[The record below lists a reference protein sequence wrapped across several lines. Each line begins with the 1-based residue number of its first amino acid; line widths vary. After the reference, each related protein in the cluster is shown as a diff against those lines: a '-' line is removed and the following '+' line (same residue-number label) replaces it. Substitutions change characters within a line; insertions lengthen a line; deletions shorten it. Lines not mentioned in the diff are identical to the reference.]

1 MSSIISAL
9 DRTSSKSTPDIYLQR
24 KLYGENGT
32 PQHGWGVEATKWT
45 SKTEAESLITQLYF
59 QLVRTKDHSDLEEKM
74 FYLLKNLNWNEHRE
88 ELTQLFR
95 LTMHV
100 RDIEAGKGEYSLAY
114 MMVWIWSKTQDQEF
128 AKLLVRSFI
137 VNDNNEHPMGS
148 WKDIKYMCKYIAQKE
163 NKNYWLI
170 HYMCRRSVL
179 VIKGEYEMLQKD
191 TNFKP
196 SLAGRWMPR
205 EKQKQYKWIHKI
217 MAEYAFPEFVVE
229 PTSGWRD
236 GNQYKTAILKQKI
249 RWTKMIVALSKASD
263 TPQIKMASK
272 QWSNLE
278 FNNIPSICLK
288 KNSNAIRNKDKKGQQ
303 RSSDDDRIACANN
316 FSLHLSKAASGDATA
331 KVHGKRLT
339 VGELV
344 KEAFLADGEKKTQI
358 NLQWLS
364 NKENNSELENACI
377 IPCCDTSGSME
388 CDDYLPITNAIGL
401 SIRTSEICHPAFR
414 NRILT
419 FNAKP
424 SWMDVSEF
432 GDDFVGKVKKIRQDP
447 NWSMNT
453 NFEALCDKILDGLV
467 SAEVNPND
475 TKNIILAVYSD
486 MQIDASIGWGDGD
499 QSTMLELIKRKFAE
513 AGLRSKFRTPYVQP
527 HILFW
532 NLRKTS
538 GFPAT
543 AFDENVSFLSGYSST
558 LLNVFETKGIDELRK
573 MTPYK
578 LISDIL
584 GNNRYDIGS
593 DFIKAHQID

>member
-1 MSSIISAL
+1 MSSIIAAL
-9 DRTSSKSTPDIYLQR
+9 DRTSSKSTPDIYLES
-24 KLYGENGT
+24 KHYGENGT

-45 SKTEAESLITQLYF
+45 SKSEAQSLLTQLYF
-59 QLVRTKDHSDLEEKM
+59 QLVRSSNHSDLEEKM
-74 FYLLKNLNWNEHRE
+74 FYLLKNLNWKEHKE
-88 ELTQLFR
+88 ELTQLYR

-100 RDIEAGKGEYSLAY
+100 RDIEAGKGEYALAY
-114 MMVWIWSKTQDQEF
+114 MMVWAWSKTQDPEF
-128 AKLLVRSFI
+128 AKLLVRSFV
-137 VNDNNEHPMGS
+137 VNDNNTHPMGS
-148 WKDIKYMCKYIAQKE
+148 WKDIKFMCKYLAEKE

-170 HYMCRRSVL
+170 NYMCNSSVR
-179 VIKGEYEMLQKD
+179 VVREEFEKLQLD
-191 TNFKP
+191 PNYKP

-205 EKQKQYKWIHKI
+205 EKQKQYKWIHKK
-217 MAEYAFPEFVVE
+217 MAEFAFPEFVVQ
-229 PTSGWRD
+229 PLNGWRD
-236 GNQYKTAILKQKI
+236 GNQYRAAILKQKI
-249 RWTKMIVALSKASD
+249 RWNKMIVSLSKATD
-263 TPQIKMASK
+263 TPQIKMAGK
-272 QWSNLE
+272 QWSKLK

-288 KNSNAIRNKDKKGQQ
+288 KNSNAIRNKDKKGSQ
-303 RSSDDDRIACANN
+303 RSTDDDRVSCANN
-316 FSLHLSKAASGDATA
+316 FSLHLSKAASGDKTA

-344 KEAFLADGEKKTQI
+344 KEAFNADGEKKTQL

-388 CDDYLPITNAIGL
+388 CDDYLPISNAIGL
-401 SIRTSEICHPAFR
+401 SIRTSEICHPAFK

-424 SWMDVSEF
+424 SWIDVSGY
-432 GDDFVGKVKKIRQDP
+432 GDDFVGKVKKIRNDP
-447 NWSMNT
+447 NWAMNT

-467 SAEVNPND
+467 SAEVNPSE
-475 TKNIILAVYSD
+475 TRNIILAVYSD
-486 MQIDASIGWGDGD
+486 MQIDAAQGWGDGD
-499 QSTMLELIKRKFAE
+499 QSTMLELIKKKFAE

-578 LISDIL
+578 LLSDIL
-584 GNNRYDIGS
+584 GNPRYNIGS
-593 DFIKAHQID
+593 EFIASQ

>member
-1 MSSIISAL
+1 MSSIIAAL
-9 DRTSSKSTPDIYLQR
+9 DRTSSKSTPDMYIES
-24 KLYGENGT
+24 KHYGENGT

-45 SKTEAESLITQLYF
+45 SKSEAQSLLTQLYF
-59 QLVRTKDHSDLEEKM
+59 QLVRTQDHSDLEEKM
-74 FYLLKNLNWNEHRE
+74 CYLLKNLNWREHKE
-88 ELTQLFR
+88 ELTQLFK

-114 MMVWIWSKTQDQEF
+114 MMVWAWSKHSK
-128 AKLLVRSFI
+128 KLAEILVRSFVI
-137 VNDNNEHPMGS
+137 SNDGSHPMGS
-148 WKDIKYMCKYIAQKE
+148 WKDIKFMCKYLAEKE
-163 NKNYWLI
+163 SRNYWLI
-170 HYMCRRSVL
+170 NYMCDCSVM
-179 VIKGEYEMLQKD
+179 VVRQEYEMLQKD
-191 TNFKP
+191 PNFKP
-196 SLAGRWMPR
+196 SLAGRWMAR
-205 EKQKQYKWIHKI
+205 EKQKQYKWIHKKMSEI
-217 MAEYAFPEFVVE
+217 AFPDFVVE
-229 PTSGWRD
+229 PLNGWRD
-236 GNQYKTAILKQKI
+236 GNQYRAAILKQKI
-249 RWTKMIVALSKASD
+249 RWNKMIVSLSKASD

-272 QWSNLE
+272 RWSNLD

-288 KNSNAIRNKDKKGQQ
+288 KNSNAIRNKDKRGNQ
-303 RSSDDDRIACANN
+303 RSTEDDRIACANN
-316 FSLHLSKAASGDATA
+316 FSLHLSKASSGDKTA

-344 KEAFLADGEKKTQI
+344 KEAFNASGEKQTQL

-364 NKENNSELENACI
+364 NKDNNSQLENACI

-388 CDDYLPITNAIGL
+388 CDDYLPISNAIGL
-401 SIRTSEICHPAFR
+401 SIRTSEICHPAFK

-419 FNAKP
+419 FNSKP
-424 SWMDVSEF
+424 SWIDVSAY
-432 GDDFVGKVKKIRQDP
+432 GDDFVGKVKKIRNDP
-447 NWSMNT
+447 NWAMNT

-467 SAEVNPND
+467 RAEVNPSE

-486 MQIDASIGWGDGD
+486 MQIDAAQGWGDGD

-578 LISDIL
+578 LLSDIL
-584 GNNRYDIGS
+584 RNPRYNIGS
-593 DFIKAHQID
+593 DFINSQ

>member
-1 MSSIISAL
+1 MSSIIAAL
-9 DRTSSKSTPDIYLQR
+9 DRTSSKSTPDMYLQS
-24 KLYGENGT
+24 KHYGENGT

-45 SKTEAESLITQLYF
+45 SKSEAQSLLTQLYF
-59 QLVRTKDHSDLEEKM
+59 QLVRTRDHSDLEEKM
-74 FYLLKNLNWNEHRE
+74 CYLLKNLNWREHKE

-100 RDIEAGKGEYSLAY
+100 RDVEAGKGEYSLAY
-114 MMVWIWSKTQDQEF
+114 MMVWAWSKHSRRLAEI
-128 AKLLVRSFI
+128 LVRSFVI
-137 VNDNNEHPMGS
+137 SDDGSHPMGS
-148 WKDIKYMCKYIAQKE
+148 WKDIKFMCKYLAEKE
-163 NKNYWLI
+163 NRNYWLI
-170 HYMCRRSVL
+170 DYMTGCCVA
-179 VIKGEYEMLQKD
+179 VIKAEYEKLEKD
-191 TNFKP
+191 SNFKP

-205 EKQKQYKWIHKI
+205 EKQKQYKWIHKK
-217 MAEYAFPEFVVE
+217 MAELAFPEFVLE
-229 PTSGWRD
+229 PVNGWRD
-236 GNQYKTAILKQKI
+236 GNQYRAALLKQKI
-249 RWTKMIVALSKASD
+249 RWNKMIVALSKATD
-263 TPQIKMASK
+263 TPQIKMAGKEWSK
-272 QWSNLE
+272 LE

-288 KNSNAIRNKDKKGQQ
+288 KNSNAIRNKDKRGNQ
-303 RSSDDDRIACANN
+303 RSTEDDRVACANN
-316 FSLHLSKAASGDATA
+316 FSLHLSKAASGDKTA

-344 KEAFLADGEKKTQI
+344 KEAFGARDGGEKKTQI

-364 NKENNSELENACI
+364 NRENNSALENACI

-388 CDDYLPITNAIGL
+388 CDELLPITNAIGL

-419 FNAKP
+419 FSQQP
-424 SWMDVSEF
+424 SWIDVSEF
-432 GDDFVGKVKKIRQDP
+432 GDDFVGKVQKIRRDP
-447 NWSMNT
+447 NWGMNT

-467 SAEVNPND
+467 SAEVNPSE
-475 TKNIILAVYSD
+475 TRNIILAVYSD
-486 MQIDASIGWGDGD
+486 MQIDAARGWGEGD

-513 AGLRSKFRTPYVQP
+513 AGLRSKFRTPYAQP

-543 AFDENVSFLSGYSST
+543 SFDENVSFLSGYSST

-578 LISDIL
+578 LLSDIL
-584 GNNRYDIGS
+584 ANPRYNIGS
-593 DFIKAHQID
+593 DFVSTL

>member
-1 MSSIISAL
+1 MSSIIAAL
-9 DRTSSKSTPDIYLQR
+9 DRTSSKSTPDIYLQS
-24 KLYGENGT
+24 KHYGENGT

-45 SKTEAESLITQLYF
+45 SKSEAQSLITQLYF
-59 QLVRTKDHSDLEEKM
+59 QLVRTSNHSDLEEKL
-74 FYLLKNLNWNEHRE
+74 FYLLKNLNWKEHKE

-114 MMVWIWSKTQDQEF
+114 MMVWAWSKTQDPEF
-128 AKLLVRSFI
+128 AKILVRSFV
-137 VNDNNEHPMGS
+137 VNDNKAHPMGS
-148 WKDIKYMCKYIAQKE
+148 WKDIKFMCKYLAEKE
-163 NKNYWLI
+163 NRNHWLI
-170 HYMCRRSVL
+170 NYMCQCSVL
-179 VIKGEYEMLQKD
+179 VIKEEYEKLQND
-191 TNFKP
+191 PSFKP

-205 EKQKQYKWIHKI
+205 EKQKQYNWIHKK
-217 MAEYAFPEFVVE
+217 MAEYAFPEFVVK
-229 PTSGWRD
+229 PANGWRD
-236 GNQYKTAILKQKI
+236 GNQYRAALIKQKI
-249 RWTKMIVALSKASD
+249 RWTKMIVALSKATD
-263 TPQIKMASK
+263 TPQIKMAAK
-272 QWSNLE
+272 EWAQLK

-288 KNSNAIRNKDKKGQQ
+288 KNSNAIRNKTKAGGQ
-303 RSSDDDRIACANN
+303 RSTEDDRVACANN
-316 FSLHLSKAASGDATA
+316 FSLHLNKAASGDKTA

-344 KEAFLADGEKKTQI
+344 KEAFCATDEKKTQI

-388 CDDYLPITNAIGL
+388 CDDYLPISNAVGL

-419 FNAKP
+419 FSQKP
-424 SWMDVSEF
+424 TWMDVSEF
-432 GDDFVGKVKKIRQDP
+432 GDDFVGKVQKIRRDP
-447 NWSMNT
+447 NWAMNT

-467 SAEVNPND
+467 SAEVNPSE
-475 TKNIILAVYSD
+475 TRNIILAVYSD
-486 MQIDASIGWGDGD
+486 MQIDAAQGWGDGD

-513 AGLRSKFRTPYVQP
+513 AGVRSKFRTPYSQP

-532 NLRKTS
+532 NLRQTS

-543 AFDENVSFLSGYSST
+543 AFDENVSFLSGYNST

-578 LISDIL
+578 LLSDIL
-584 GNNRYDIGS
+584 RNPRYNIGS
-593 DFIKAHQID
+593 EFITIQ

>member
-1 MSSIISAL
+1 MSSIIAAL
-9 DRTSSKSTPDIYLQR
+9 DRTSSKSTPDMYLQS
-24 KLYGENGT
+24 KHYGENGT

-45 SKTEAESLITQLYF
+45 SKSEAQSLLTQLYF
-59 QLVRTKDHSDLEEKM
+59 QLVRTQDHSDLEEKM
-74 FYLLKNLNWNEHRE
+74 CYLLKNLNWKEHKE
-88 ELTQLFR
+88 ELTQLFK

-114 MMVWIWSKTQDQEF
+114 MMVWAWSKHSK
-128 AKLLVRSFI
+128 KLAEILVRSFVI
-137 VNDNNEHPMGS
+137 SNDGSHPMGS
-148 WKDIKYMCKYIAQKE
+148 WKDIKFMCKYLAEKE
-163 NKNYWLI
+163 SRNYWLI
-170 HYMCRRSVL
+170 NYMCDCSVM
-179 VIKGEYEMLQKD
+179 VVRQEYEMLQKD
-191 TNFKP
+191 PNFKP
-196 SLAGRWMPR
+196 SLAGRWMAR
-205 EKQKQYKWIHKI
+205 EKQKQYKWIHKKMSEI
-217 MAEYAFPEFVVE
+217 AFPDFVVE
-229 PTSGWRD
+229 PLNGWRD
-236 GNQYKTAILKQKI
+236 GNQYRAAILKQKI
-249 RWTKMIVALSKASD
+249 RWNKMIVSLSKASD

-272 QWSNLE
+272 RWSNLD

-288 KNSNAIRNKDKKGQQ
+288 KNSNAIRNKDKRGNQ
-303 RSSDDDRIACANN
+303 RSTEDDRIACANN
-316 FSLHLSKAASGDATA
+316 FSLHLSKASSGDKTA

-344 KEAFLADGEKKTQI
+344 KEAFNASGEKQTQL

-364 NKENNSELENACI
+364 NKDNNSQLENACI

-388 CDDYLPITNAIGL
+388 CDDYLPISNAIGL
-401 SIRTSEICHPAFR
+401 SIRTSEICHPAFK

-419 FNAKP
+419 FNSKP
-424 SWMDVSEF
+424 SWIDVSAY
-432 GDDFVGKVKKIRQDP
+432 GDDFVGKVKKIRNDP
-447 NWSMNT
+447 NWAMNT

-467 SAEVNPND
+467 RAEVNPSE

-486 MQIDASIGWGDGD
+486 MQIDAAQGWGDGD

-578 LISDIL
+578 LLSDIL
-584 GNNRYDIGS
+584 RNPRYNIGS
-593 DFIKAHQID
+593 DFINSQ

>member
-1 MSSIISAL
+1 MSSIIAAL
-9 DRTSSKSTPDIYLQR
+9 DRTSSKSTPDIYLQS
-24 KLYGENGT
+24 KHYGENGT

-45 SKTEAESLITQLYF
+45 SKSEAQSLLTQLYF
-59 QLVRTKDHSDLEEKM
+59 QLVRSSNHSDLEEKM
-74 FYLLKNLNWNEHRE
+74 FYLLKNLNWKDHKE
-88 ELTQLFR
+88 ELTQLYR

-100 RDIEAGKGEYSLAY
+100 RDIEAGKGEYALAY
-114 MMVWIWSKTQDQEF
+114 MMVWVWSKTQDPEF
-128 AKLLVRSFI
+128 AKILSRSFV
-137 VNDNNEHPMGS
+137 VNDNNAHPMGS
-148 WKDIKYMCKYIAQKE
+148 WKDIKFMCKYLAEKE

-170 HYMCRRSVL
+170 NYICGSSVR
-179 VIKGEYEMLQKD
+179 VVKEEFEKLQVD
-191 TNFKP
+191 PDFKP

-205 EKQKQYKWIHKI
+205 EKQKQYKWIHKK
-217 MAEYAFPEFVVE
+217 MAEFAFPEFVVK
-229 PTSGWRD
+229 PLNGWRD
-236 GNQYKTAILKQKI
+236 GNQYRAAILKQKI
-249 RWTKMIVALSKASD
+249 RWNKMIVSLSKATD
-263 TPQIKMASK
+263 TPQIKMAGK
-272 QWSNLE
+272 QWSKLK

-288 KNSNAIRNKDKKGQQ
+288 KNSNAIRNKDKKGSQ
-303 RSSDDDRIACANN
+303 RSTDDDRVSCANN
-316 FSLHLSKAASGDATA
+316 FSLHLSKAASGDKTA

-344 KEAFLADGEKKTQI
+344 KEAFNASGEKQTQL

-388 CDDYLPITNAIGL
+388 CDDYLPISNAVGL
-401 SIRTSEICHPAFR
+401 SIRTSEICHPAFK

-424 SWMDVSEF
+424 SWIDVSGY
-432 GDDFVGKVKKIRQDP
+432 GDDFVGKVKKIRSDP
-447 NWSMNT
+447 NWAMNT

-467 SAEVNPND
+467 SAEVNPSE
-475 TKNIILAVYSD
+475 TRNIILAVYSD
-486 MQIDASIGWGDGD
+486 MQIDAAQGWGDGD

-513 AGLRSKFRTPYVQP
+513 AGLRSKFKTPYVQP

-578 LISDIL
+578 LLSDIL
-584 GNNRYDIGS
+584 GNPRYNIGS
-593 DFIKAHQID
+593 EFIASQ

>member
-1 MSSIISAL
+1 MSSIIAAL
-9 DRTSSKSTPDIYLQR
+9 DRTSSKSTPDIYLES
-24 KLYGENGT
+24 KHYGENGT

-45 SKTEAESLITQLYF
+45 SKSEAQSLLTQLYF
-59 QLVRTKDHSDLEEKM
+59 QLVRSSNHSDLEEKM
-74 FYLLKNLNWNEHRE
+74 FYLLKNLNWREHKE
-88 ELTQLFR
+88 ELTQLYR

-100 RDIEAGKGEYSLAY
+100 RDIEAGKGEYALAY
-114 MMVWIWSKTQDQEF
+114 MMVWAWSKTQDPEF
-128 AKLLVRSFI
+128 AKILVRSFV
-137 VNDNNEHPMGS
+137 VNDNNKHPMGS
-148 WKDIKYMCKYIAQKE
+148 WKDIKFMCKYLAEKE

-170 HYMCRRSVL
+170 NYMCNCSVRVVKEEFEKFQL
-179 VIKGEYEMLQKD
+179 EPNY
-191 TNFKP
+191 KP

-205 EKQKQYKWIHKI
+205 EKQKQYKWIHKK
-217 MAEYAFPEFVVE
+217 MAELAFPEFVVQ
-229 PTSGWRD
+229 PLNGWRD
-236 GNQYKTAILKQKI
+236 GNQYRAAILKQKI
-249 RWTKMIVALSKASD
+249 RWNKMIVALSKATD
-263 TPQIKMASK
+263 TPQIKMAGK
-272 QWSNLE
+272 QWSKLK

-288 KNSNAIRNKDKKGQQ
+288 KNSNAIRNKDKRGSQ
-303 RSSDDDRIACANN
+303 RSTDDDRVSCANN
-316 FSLHLSKAASGDATA
+316 FSLHLSKAASGDKTA

-344 KEAFLADGEKKTQI
+344 KEAFSADGEKKTQL

-388 CDDYLPITNAIGL
+388 CDDYLPISNAIGL
-401 SIRTSEICHPAFR
+401 SIRTSEICHPAFK

-424 SWMDVSEF
+424 SWIDVSGY
-432 GDDFVGKVKKIRQDP
+432 GDDFVGKVKKIRNDP
-447 NWSMNT
+447 NWAMNT

-467 SAEVNPND
+467 SAEVNPSE
-475 TKNIILAVYSD
+475 TRNIILAVYSD
-486 MQIDASIGWGDGD
+486 MQIDAAQGWGDGD
-499 QSTMLELIKRKFAE
+499 QSTMLELIKKKFAE

-573 MTPYK
+573 MNPYK
-578 LISDIL
+578 LLSDIL
-584 GNNRYDIGS
+584 GNPRYNIGS
-593 DFIKAHQID
+593 DFIASQ

>member
-1 MSSIISAL
+1 MSSIIAAL
-9 DRTSSKSTPDIYLQR
+9 DRTSSKSTPDIYLES
-24 KLYGENGT
+24 KHYGENGT

-45 SKTEAESLITQLYF
+45 SKSEAQSLLTQLYF
-59 QLVRTKDHSDLEEKM
+59 QLVRSSNHSDLEEKM
-74 FYLLKNLNWNEHRE
+74 FYLLKNLNWKEHKE
-88 ELTQLFR
+88 ELTQLYR

-100 RDIEAGKGEYSLAY
+100 RDIEAGKGEYALAY
-114 MMVWIWSKTQDQEF
+114 MMVWAWSKTQDPEF
-128 AKLLVRSFI
+128 AKILVRSFV
-137 VNDNNEHPMGS
+137 VNDNNTHPMGS
-148 WKDIKYMCKYIAQKE
+148 WKDIKFMCKYLAEKE

-170 HYMCRRSVL
+170 NYMCNSSVR
-179 VIKGEYEMLQKD
+179 VVREEFEKLQLD
-191 TNFKP
+191 PNYKP

-205 EKQKQYKWIHKI
+205 EKQKQYKWIHKK
-217 MAEYAFPEFVVE
+217 MAEFAFPEFVVQ
-229 PTSGWRD
+229 PLNGWRD
-236 GNQYKTAILKQKI
+236 GNQYRAAILKQKI
-249 RWTKMIVALSKASD
+249 RWNKMIVALSKATD
-263 TPQIKMASK
+263 TPQIKMAGKKWSK
-272 QWSNLE
+272 LN

-288 KNSNAIRNKDKKGQQ
+288 KNSNAIRNKDKRGSQ
-303 RSSDDDRIACANN
+303 RSTDDDRVSCANN
-316 FSLHLSKAASGDATA
+316 FSLHLSKAASGDKTA

-344 KEAFLADGEKKTQI
+344 KEAFNADGEKKTQL

-388 CDDYLPITNAIGL
+388 CDDYLPISNAIGL
-401 SIRTSEICHPAFR
+401 SIRTSEICHPAFK

-424 SWMDVSEF
+424 SWIDVSGY
-432 GDDFVGKVKKIRQDP
+432 GDDFVGKVKKIRNDP
-447 NWSMNT
+447 NWAMNT

-467 SAEVNPND
+467 SAEVNPSE
-475 TKNIILAVYSD
+475 TRNIILAVYSD
-486 MQIDASIGWGDGD
+486 MQIDAAQGWGDGD
-499 QSTMLELIKRKFAE
+499 QSTMLELIKKKFAE

-578 LISDIL
+578 LLSDIL
-584 GNNRYDIGS
+584 RNPRYNIGI
-593 DFIKAHQID
+593 DFIASQ

>member
-1 MSSIISAL
+1 MSSIIAAL
-9 DRTSSKSTPDIYLQR
+9 DRTSSKSTPDMYLQS
-24 KLYGENGT
+24 KHYGENGT

-45 SKTEAESLITQLYF
+45 SKSEAQSLLTQLYF
-59 QLVRTKDHSDLEEKM
+59 QLVRTQDHSDLEEKM
-74 FYLLKNLNWNEHRE
+74 CYLLKNLNWKEHKE
-88 ELTQLFR
+88 ELTQLFK

-114 MMVWIWSKTQDQEF
+114 MMVWAWSKHSK
-128 AKLLVRSFI
+128 KLAEILVRSFVI
-137 VNDNNEHPMGS
+137 SNDGSHPMGS
-148 WKDIKYMCKYIAQKE
+148 WKDIKFMCKYLAEKE
-163 NKNYWLI
+163 SRNYWLI
-170 HYMCRRSVL
+170 NYMCDCSVM
-179 VIKGEYEMLQKD
+179 VVRQEYEMLQKD
-191 TNFKP
+191 PNFKP
-196 SLAGRWMPR
+196 SLAGRWMAR
-205 EKQKQYKWIHKI
+205 EKQKQYKWIHKKMSEI
-217 MAEYAFPEFVVE
+217 AFPDFVVE
-229 PTSGWRD
+229 PLNGWRD
-236 GNQYKTAILKQKI
+236 GNQYRAAILKQKI
-249 RWTKMIVALSKASD
+249 RWNKMIVSLSKASD

-272 QWSNLE
+272 RWSNLD

-288 KNSNAIRNKDKKGQQ
+288 KNSNAIRNKDKRGNQ
-303 RSSDDDRIACANN
+303 RSTEDDRIACANN
-316 FSLHLSKAASGDATA
+316 FSLHLSKASSGDKTA
-331 KVHGKRLT
+331 KVHGKRLS

-344 KEAFLADGEKKTQI
+344 KEAFNASGEKQTQL

-364 NKENNSELENACI
+364 NKDNNSQLENACI

-388 CDDYLPITNAIGL
+388 CDDYLPISNAIGL
-401 SIRTSEICHPAFR
+401 SIRTSEICHPAFK

-419 FNAKP
+419 FNSKP
-424 SWMDVSEF
+424 SWIDVSAY
-432 GDDFVGKVKKIRQDP
+432 GDDFVGKVKKIRNDP
-447 NWSMNT
+447 NWAMNT

-467 SAEVNPND
+467 RAEVNPSE

-486 MQIDASIGWGDGD
+486 MQIDAAQGWGDGD

-578 LISDIL
+578 LLSDIL
-584 GNNRYDIGS
+584 RNPRYNIGS
-593 DFIKAHQID
+593 DFINSQ

>member
-1 MSSIISAL
+1 MSSIIAAL
-9 DRTSSKSTPDIYLQR
+9 DRTSSKSTPDIYLQS
-24 KLYGENGT
+24 KHYGENGT

-45 SKTEAESLITQLYF
+45 SKSEAQSLITQLYF
-59 QLVRTKDHSDLEEKM
+59 QLVRTSNHSDLEEKL
-74 FYLLKNLNWNEHRE
+74 FYLLKNLNWKEHKE

-114 MMVWIWSKTQDQEF
+114 MMVWAWSKTQDPEF
-128 AKLLVRSFI
+128 AKILVRSFV
-137 VNDNNEHPMGS
+137 VNDNKAHPMGS
-148 WKDIKYMCKYIAQKE
+148 WKDIKFMCKYLAEKE
-163 NKNYWLI
+163 NRNHWLI
-170 HYMCRRSVL
+170 NYMCQCSVL
-179 VIKGEYEMLQKD
+179 VIKEEYEKLQND
-191 TNFKP
+191 PSFKP

-205 EKQKQYKWIHKI
+205 EKQKQYNWIHKK
-217 MAEYAFPEFVVE
+217 MAEYAFPEFVVK
-229 PTSGWRD
+229 PANGWRD
-236 GNQYKTAILKQKI
+236 GNQYRAALIKQKI
-249 RWTKMIVALSKASD
+249 RWTKMIVALSKATD
-263 TPQIKMASK
+263 TPQIKMAAK
-272 QWSNLE
+272 EWAQLK

-288 KNSNAIRNKDKKGQQ
+288 KNSNAIRNKTKAGGQ
-303 RSSDDDRIACANN
+303 RSTEDDRVACANN
-316 FSLHLSKAASGDATA
+316 FSLHLNKAASGDKTA

-344 KEAFLADGEKKTQI
+344 KEAFCATSEKKTQI

-388 CDDYLPITNAIGL
+388 CDDYLPISNAVGL

-419 FNAKP
+419 FSQKP
-424 SWMDVSEF
+424 TWMDVSEF
-432 GDDFVGKVKKIRQDP
+432 GDDFVGKVQKIRRDP
-447 NWSMNT
+447 NWAMNT

-467 SAEVNPND
+467 SAEVNPSE
-475 TKNIILAVYSD
+475 TRNIILAVYSD
-486 MQIDASIGWGDGD
+486 MQIDAAQGWGDGD

-513 AGLRSKFRTPYVQP
+513 AGVRSKFRTPYSQP

-532 NLRKTS
+532 NLRQTS

-543 AFDENVSFLSGYSST
+543 AFDENVSFLSGYNST

-578 LISDIL
+578 LLSDIL
-584 GNNRYDIGS
+584 RNPRYNIGS
-593 DFIKAHQID
+593 EFITIQ

>member
-1 MSSIISAL
+1 MSSIIAAL
-9 DRTSSKSTPDIYLQR
+9 DRTSSKSTPDIYLES
-24 KLYGENGT
+24 KHYGENGT

-45 SKTEAESLITQLYF
+45 SKSEAQSLLTQLYF
-59 QLVRTKDHSDLEEKM
+59 QLVRSSNHSDLEEKM
-74 FYLLKNLNWNEHRE
+74 FYLLKNLNWREHKE
-88 ELTQLFR
+88 ELTQLYR

-100 RDIEAGKGEYSLAY
+100 RDIEAGKGEYALAY
-114 MMVWIWSKTQDQEF
+114 MMVWAWSKTQDPEF
-128 AKLLVRSFI
+128 AKILVRSFV
-137 VNDNNEHPMGS
+137 VNDNNKHPMGS
-148 WKDIKYMCKYIAQKE
+148 WKDIKFMCKYLAEKE

-170 HYMCRRSVL
+170 NYMCNCSVRAVKEEFEKFQL
-179 VIKGEYEMLQKD
+179 EPNY
-191 TNFKP
+191 KP

-205 EKQKQYKWIHKI
+205 EKQKQYKWIHKK
-217 MAEYAFPEFVVE
+217 MAELAFPEFVVQ
-229 PTSGWRD
+229 PLNGWRD
-236 GNQYKTAILKQKI
+236 GNQYRAAILKQKI
-249 RWTKMIVALSKASD
+249 RWNKMIVALSKATD
-263 TPQIKMASK
+263 TPQIKMAGK
-272 QWSNLE
+272 QWSKLK

-288 KNSNAIRNKDKKGQQ
+288 KNSNAIRNKDKRGSQ
-303 RSSDDDRIACANN
+303 RSTDDDRVSCANN
-316 FSLHLSKAASGDATA
+316 FSLHLSKAASGDKTA

-344 KEAFLADGEKKTQI
+344 KEAFSADGEKKTQL

-388 CDDYLPITNAIGL
+388 CDDYLPISNAIGL
-401 SIRTSEICHPAFR
+401 SIRTSEICHPAFK

-424 SWMDVSEF
+424 SWIDVSGY
-432 GDDFVGKVKKIRQDP
+432 GDDFVGKVKKIRNDP
-447 NWSMNT
+447 NWAMNT

-467 SAEVNPND
+467 SAEVNPSE
-475 TKNIILAVYSD
+475 TRNIILAVYSD
-486 MQIDASIGWGDGD
+486 MQIDAAQGWGDGD
-499 QSTMLELIKRKFAE
+499 QSTMLELIKKKFAE

-573 MTPYK
+573 MNPYK
-578 LISDIL
+578 LLSDIL
-584 GNNRYDIGS
+584 GNPRYNIGS
-593 DFIKAHQID
+593 DFIASQ

>member
-1 MSSIISAL
+1 MSSIIAAL
-9 DRTSSKSTPDIYLQR
+9 DRTSSKSTPDIYLES
-24 KLYGENGT
+24 KHYGENGT

-45 SKTEAESLITQLYF
+45 SKSEAQSLLTQLYF
-59 QLVRTKDHSDLEEKM
+59 QLVRSSNHSDLEEKM
-74 FYLLKNLNWNEHRE
+74 FYLLKNLNWKEHKE
-88 ELTQLFR
+88 ELTQLYR

-100 RDIEAGKGEYSLAY
+100 RDIEAGKGEYALAY
-114 MMVWIWSKTQDQEF
+114 MMVWAWSKTQDPEF
-128 AKLLVRSFI
+128 AKLLVRSFV
-137 VNDNNEHPMGS
+137 VNDNNTHPMGS
-148 WKDIKYMCKYIAQKE
+148 WKDIKFMCNYLAEKE

-170 HYMCRRSVL
+170 NYMCNSSVR
-179 VIKGEYEMLQKD
+179 VVREEFEKLQLD
-191 TNFKP
+191 PNYKP

-205 EKQKQYKWIHKI
+205 EKQKQYKWIHKK
-217 MAEYAFPEFVVE
+217 MAEFAFPEFVVQ
-229 PTSGWRD
+229 PLNGWRD
-236 GNQYKTAILKQKI
+236 GNQYRAAILKQKI
-249 RWTKMIVALSKASD
+249 RWNKMIVSLSKATD
-263 TPQIKMASK
+263 TPQIKMAGK
-272 QWSNLE
+272 QWSKLK

-288 KNSNAIRNKDKKGQQ
+288 KNSNAIRNKDKKGSQ
-303 RSSDDDRIACANN
+303 RSTDDDRVSCANN
-316 FSLHLSKAASGDATA
+316 FSLHLSKAASGDKTA

-344 KEAFLADGEKKTQI
+344 KQAFSADGEKKTQL

-388 CDDYLPITNAIGL
+388 CDDYLPISNAIGL
-401 SIRTSEICHPAFR
+401 SIRTSEICHPAFK

-424 SWMDVSEF
+424 SWIDVSGY
-432 GDDFVGKVKKIRQDP
+432 GDDFVGKVKKIRNDP
-447 NWSMNT
+447 NWAMNT

-467 SAEVNPND
+467 SAEVNPSE
-475 TKNIILAVYSD
+475 TRNIILAVYSD
-486 MQIDASIGWGDGD
+486 MQIDAAQGWGDGD
-499 QSTMLELIKRKFAE
+499 QSTMLELIKKKFAE

-578 LISDIL
+578 LLSDIL
-584 GNNRYDIGS
+584 GNPRYNIGS
-593 DFIKAHQID
+593 EFIASQ

>member
-1 MSSIISAL
+1 MSSIIAAL
-9 DRTSSKSTPDIYLQR
+9 DRNSSKSAPDIYLQS
-24 KLYGENGT
+24 KHYGENGT

-45 SKTEAESLITQLYF
+45 SKSEAQSLITQLYF
-59 QLVRTKDHSDLEEKM
+59 QLVRTRDHSDLEEKM
-74 FYLLKNLNWNEHRE
+74 FYLLRNLNWKEHKE
-88 ELTQLFR
+88 ELTLLFR

-114 MMVWIWSKTQDQEF
+114 MMVWIWSKTQDPEF
-128 AKLLVRSFI
+128 AKILVRSFI
-137 VNDNNEHPMGS
+137 VNDDGEHPMGS

-163 NKNYWLI
+163 NKNHWLI
-170 HYMCRRSVL
+170 NYMCHRSVL
-179 VIKGEYEMLQKD
+179 VIKGEYEMLQSD

-217 MAEYAFPEFVVE
+217 MAEYAFPEFVVK
-229 PTSGWRD
+229 PPNGWKD
-236 GNQYKTAILKQKI
+236 GKQYKSAIIKQKI
-249 RWTKMIVALSKASD
+249 RWNKMIVALSKATD
-263 TPQIKMASK
+263 TPQIKMAGKEWSK
-272 QWSNLE
+272 LK

-288 KNSNAIRNKDKKGQQ
+288 KNSNAIRNKDKRGNQ
-303 RSSDDDRIACANN
+303 RSVEDDRVACANN
-316 FSLHLSKAASGDATA
+316 FSLHLNKAASGDVTA

-344 KEAFLADGEKKTQI
+344 KEAFNASGEKQQQL

-364 NKENNSELENACI
+364 NRDNNNVLENACI
-377 IPCCDTSGSME
+377 VPCCDTSGSME

-424 SWMDVSEF
+424 SWIDVSEF
-432 GDDFVGKVKKIRQDP
+432 GDDFVEKVKKIRRDP
-447 NWSMNT
+447 NWAMNT
-453 NFEALCDKILDGLV
+453 NFEALCDKILEGLV
-467 SAEVNPND
+467 SAEVNPNE
-475 TKNIILAVYSD
+475 TRNIILAIYSD
-486 MQIDASIGWGDGD
+486 MQIDVSQGWGEGD
-499 QSTMLELIKRKFAE
+499 QRTMLNLIKNKFAE
-513 AGLRSKFRTPYVQP
+513 AGLRSKFKTPYTQP
-527 HILFW
+527 HVLFW

-578 LISDIL
+578 LIGDIL
-584 GNNRYDIGS
+584 INHRYDIG
-593 DFIKAHQID
+593 KKLIDSQ

>member
-1 MSSIISAL
+1 MSSIIAAL
-9 DRTSSKSTPDIYLQR
+9 DRTSSKSTPDMYIES
-24 KLYGENGT
+24 KHYGENGT

-45 SKTEAESLITQLYF
+45 SKSEAQSLLTQLYF
-59 QLVRTKDHSDLEEKM
+59 QLVRTQDHSDLEEKM
-74 FYLLKNLNWNEHRE
+74 CYLLKNLNWREHKE
-88 ELTQLFR
+88 ELTQLFK

-114 MMVWIWSKTQDQEF
+114 MMVWAWSKHSK
-128 AKLLVRSFI
+128 KLAEILVRSFVI
-137 VNDNNEHPMGS
+137 SDDGSHPMGS
-148 WKDIKYMCKYIAQKE
+148 WKDIKFMCKYLAEKE
-163 NKNYWLI
+163 SRNYWLI
-170 HYMCRRSVL
+170 NYMCDYSVM
-179 VIKGEYEMLQKD
+179 VVRQEYEMLQKD
-191 TNFKP
+191 PNFKP
-196 SLAGRWMPR
+196 SLAGRWMAR
-205 EKQKQYKWIHKI
+205 EKQKQYKWIHKKMSEI
-217 MAEYAFPEFVVE
+217 AFPDFVVE
-229 PTSGWRD
+229 PLNGWRD
-236 GNQYKTAILKQKI
+236 GNQYRAAILKQKI
-249 RWTKMIVALSKASD
+249 RWNKMIVSLSKASD

-272 QWSNLE
+272 RWSNLD

-288 KNSNAIRNKDKKGQQ
+288 KNSNAIRNKDKRGNQ
-303 RSSDDDRIACANN
+303 RSTEDDRIACANN
-316 FSLHLSKAASGDATA
+316 FSLHLSKASSGDKTA
-331 KVHGKRLT
+331 KVHGKRLS

-344 KEAFLADGEKKTQI
+344 KEAFNASGEKQTQL

-364 NKENNSELENACI
+364 NKDNNSQLENACI

-388 CDDYLPITNAIGL
+388 CDDYLPISNAIGL
-401 SIRTSEICHPAFR
+401 SIRTSEICHPAFK

-419 FNAKP
+419 FNSKP
-424 SWMDVSEF
+424 SWIDVSEY
-432 GDDFVGKVKKIRQDP
+432 GDDFVRKVKKIRNDP
-447 NWSMNT
+447 NWAMNT

-467 SAEVNPND
+467 SAEVNPSE

-486 MQIDASIGWGDGD
+486 MQIDAAQGWGDGD

-578 LISDIL
+578 LLSDIL
-584 GNNRYDIGS
+584 RNPRYNIGS
-593 DFIKAHQID
+593 DFINSQ

>member
-1 MSSIISAL
+1 MSSIIAAL
-9 DRTSSKSTPDIYLQR
+9 DRTSSKSTPDMYIES
-24 KLYGENGT
+24 KHYGENGT

-45 SKTEAESLITQLYF
+45 SKSEAQSLLTQLYF
-59 QLVRTKDHSDLEEKM
+59 QLVRTQDHSDLEEKM
-74 FYLLKNLNWNEHRE
+74 CYLLKNLNWREHKE
-88 ELTQLFR
+88 ELTQLFK

-114 MMVWIWSKTQDQEF
+114 MMVWAWSKHSK
-128 AKLLVRSFI
+128 KLAEILVRSFVI
-137 VNDNNEHPMGS
+137 SDDGSHPMGS
-148 WKDIKYMCKYIAQKE
+148 WKDIKFMCKYLAEKE
-163 NKNYWLI
+163 SRNYWLI
-170 HYMCRRSVL
+170 NYMCDYSVM
-179 VIKGEYEMLQKD
+179 VVRQEYEMLQKD
-191 TNFKP
+191 PNFKP
-196 SLAGRWMPR
+196 SLAGRWMAR
-205 EKQKQYKWIHKI
+205 EKQKQYKWIHKKMSEI
-217 MAEYAFPEFVVE
+217 AFPDFVVE
-229 PTSGWRD
+229 PLNGWRD
-236 GNQYKTAILKQKI
+236 GNQYRAAILKQKI
-249 RWTKMIVALSKASD
+249 RWNKMIVSLSKASD

-272 QWSNLE
+272 RWSNLD

-288 KNSNAIRNKDKKGQQ
+288 KNSNAIRNKDKRGNQ
-303 RSSDDDRIACANN
+303 RSTEDDRIACANN
-316 FSLHLSKAASGDATA
+316 FSLHLSKASSGDKTA
-331 KVHGKRLT
+331 KVHGKRLS

-344 KEAFLADGEKKTQI
+344 KEAFNASGEKQTQL

-364 NKENNSELENACI
+364 NKDNNSQLENACI

-388 CDDYLPITNAIGL
+388 CDDYLPISNAIGL
-401 SIRTSEICHPAFR
+401 SIRTSEICHPAFK

-419 FNAKP
+419 FNSKP
-424 SWMDVSEF
+424 SWIDVSAY
-432 GDDFVGKVKKIRQDP
+432 GDDFVGKVKKIRNDP
-447 NWSMNT
+447 NWAMNT

-467 SAEVNPND
+467 RAEVNPSE

-486 MQIDASIGWGDGD
+486 MQIDAAQGWGDGD

-578 LISDIL
+578 LLSDIL
-584 GNNRYDIGS
+584 RNPRYNIGS
-593 DFIKAHQID
+593 DFINSQ

>member
-1 MSSIISAL
+1 MSSIIAAL
-9 DRTSSKSTPDIYLQR
+9 DRTSSKNTPDMYLES
-24 KLYGENGT
+24 KHYGENGT

-45 SKTEAESLITQLYF
+45 SKSEAQSLLTQLYF
-59 QLVRTKDHSDLEEKM
+59 QLVRTQDHSDLEEKM
-74 FYLLKNLNWNEHRE
+74 CYLLKNLNWKEHKE

-114 MMVWIWSKTQDQEF
+114 MMVWAWSKHSK
-128 AKLLVRSFI
+128 KLAEILVRSFVI
-137 VNDNNEHPMGS
+137 SDDGSHPMGS
-148 WKDIKYMCKYIAQKE
+148 WKDIKFMCRYIAEKE
-163 NKNYWLI
+163 SRNYWLI
-170 HYMCRRSVL
+170 NYMCNCSVA
-179 VIKGEYEMLQKD
+179 VVKMEYEKLQED
-191 TNFKP
+191 SNFKP
-196 SLAGRWMPR
+196 SLAGRWMAR
-205 EKQKQYKWIHKI
+205 EKQKQYKWIHKK
-217 MAEYAFPEFVVE
+217 MAEIAFPEFVVE
-229 PTSGWRD
+229 PLNGWRD
-236 GNQYKTAILKQKI
+236 GNQYRAAILKQKI
-249 RWTKMIVALSKASD
+249 RWNKMIVSLSKASD

-272 QWSNLE
+272 RWSNLD

-288 KNSNAIRNKDKKGQQ
+288 KNSNAIRNKDKRGNQ
-303 RSSDDDRIACANN
+303 RSTEDDRIACANN
-316 FSLHLSKAASGDATA
+316 FSLHLSKASSGDKTA

-344 KEAFLADGEKKTQI
+344 KEAFNASGEKQTQL

-364 NKENNSELENACI
+364 NKDNNSQLENACI

-388 CDDYLPITNAIGL
+388 CDDYLPISNAIGL
-401 SIRTSEICHPAFR
+401 SIRTSEICHPAFK

-419 FNAKP
+419 FNSKP
-424 SWMDVSEF
+424 SWIDVSAY
-432 GDDFVGKVKKIRQDP
+432 GDDFVGKVKKIRNDP
-447 NWSMNT
+447 NWAMNT

-467 SAEVNPND
+467 RAQVNPGE

-486 MQIDASIGWGDGD
+486 MQIDAAQGWGDGD

-578 LISDIL
+578 LLSDIL
-584 GNNRYDIGS
+584 RNPRYNIGS
-593 DFIKAHQID
+593 DFINSQ

>member
-1 MSSIISAL
+1 MSSIIAAL
-9 DRTSSKSTPDIYLQR
+9 DRTSSKSTPDMYLQS
-24 KLYGENGT
+24 KHYGENGT

-45 SKTEAESLITQLYF
+45 SKSEAQSLLTQLYF
-59 QLVRTKDHSDLEEKM
+59 QLVRTQDHSDLEEKM
-74 FYLLKNLNWNEHRE
+74 CYLLKNLNWREHKE
-88 ELTQLFR
+88 ELTQLFK

-114 MMVWIWSKTQDQEF
+114 MMVWAWSKHSK
-128 AKLLVRSFI
+128 KLAEILVRSFVI
-137 VNDNNEHPMGS
+137 SNDGSHPMGS
-148 WKDIKYMCKYIAQKE
+148 WKDIKFMCKYLAEKE
-163 NKNYWLI
+163 SRNYWLI
-170 HYMCRRSVL
+170 NYMCDCSVM
-179 VIKGEYEMLQKD
+179 VVRQEYEMLQKD
-191 TNFKP
+191 PNFKP
-196 SLAGRWMPR
+196 SLAGRWMAR
-205 EKQKQYKWIHKI
+205 EKQKQYKWIHKKMSEI
-217 MAEYAFPEFVVE
+217 AFPDFVVE
-229 PTSGWRD
+229 PLNGWRD
-236 GNQYKTAILKQKI
+236 GNQYRAAILKQKI
-249 RWTKMIVALSKASD
+249 RWNKMIVSLSKASD

-272 QWSNLE
+272 RWSNLD

-288 KNSNAIRNKDKKGQQ
+288 KNSNAIRNKDKRGNQ
-303 RSSDDDRIACANN
+303 RSTEDDRIACANN
-316 FSLHLSKAASGDATA
+316 FSLHLSKASSGDKTA

-344 KEAFLADGEKKTQI
+344 KEAFNASGEKQTQL

-364 NKENNSELENACI
+364 NKDNNSQLENACI

-388 CDDYLPITNAIGL
+388 CDDYLPISNAIGL
-401 SIRTSEICHPAFR
+401 SIRTSEICHPAFK

-419 FNAKP
+419 FNSKP
-424 SWMDVSEF
+424 SWIDVSAY
-432 GDDFVGKVKKIRQDP
+432 GDDFVGKVKKIRNDP
-447 NWSMNT
+447 NWAMNT

-467 SAEVNPND
+467 RAEVNPSE

-486 MQIDASIGWGDGD
+486 MQIDAAQGWGDGD

-578 LISDIL
+578 LLSDIL
-584 GNNRYDIGS
+584 RNPRYNIGS
-593 DFIKAHQID
+593 DFINSQ

>member
-1 MSSIISAL
+1 MSSIIAAL
-9 DRTSSKSTPDIYLQR
+9 DRTSTKSTPDMYIQS
-24 KLYGENGT
+24 KHYGENGT

-45 SKTEAESLITQLYF
+45 SKSEAQSLLTQLYF
-59 QLVRTKDHSDLEEKM
+59 QLVRTKDHSDLQEKM
-74 FYLLKNLNWNEHRE
+74 CYLLKNLNWREHRE

-114 MMVWIWSKTQDQEF
+114 MMVWAWSKHSK
-128 AKLLVRSFI
+128 KLAEILVRSF
-137 VNDNNEHPMGS
+137 VMSDDASHPMGS
-148 WKDIKYMCKYIAQKE
+148 WKDIKFMCKYLAEKE

-170 HYMCRRSVL
+170 NYMCGCSVAI
-179 VIKGEYEMLQKD
+179 VKAEYEKLEKD
-191 TNFKP
+191 SNFKP

-205 EKQKQYKWIHKI
+205 EKQKQYKWIHKK
-217 MAEYAFPEFVVE
+217 MAELAFPEFVVQ
-229 PTSGWRD
+229 PSNGWRN
-236 GNQYKTAILKQKI
+236 GNQFRAAILKQKI
-249 RWTKMIVALSKASD
+249 RWNKMIVALSKASD
-263 TPQIKMASK
+263 TPQIKMAGKEWSK
-272 QWSNLE
+272 LE
-278 FNNIPSICLK
+278 FNNIPSVCLK
-288 KNSNAIRNKDKKGQQ
+288 KNSNAIRNKTKAGGQ
-303 RSSDDDRIACANN
+303 RSTEDDRVACANN
-316 FSLHLSKAASGDATA
+316 FSLHLNKAASGDKTA

-344 KEAFLADGEKKTQI
+344 KEAFNVTYHGDEKKTQI

-364 NKENNSELENACI
+364 NRENNTALENACI

-388 CDDYLPITNAIGL
+388 CDELLPITNAIGL

-419 FNAKP
+419 FSQQP
-424 SWMDVSEF
+424 SWIDVTEF
-432 GDDFVGKVKKIRQDP
+432 GDDFVGKVTKIRRDP
-447 NWSMNT
+447 NWAMNT

-467 SAEVNPND
+467 SAEVNPSE
-475 TKNIILAVYSD
+475 TRNIILAIYSD
-486 MQIDASIGWGDGD
+486 MQIDAASGWGDGD

-513 AGLRSKFRTPYVQP
+513 AGLKSKFRTPYSQP

-543 AFDENVSFLSGYSST
+543 SFDENVSFLSGYSSV

-573 MTPYK
+573 MSPYK
-578 LISDIL
+578 LLSDIL
-584 GNNRYDIGS
+584 KNPRYNIGS
-593 DFIKAHQID
+593 DVVNTL